1 MKNWNNTKKPTI
13 KERKLRGI
21 ILFPIP
27 VYNLYYIT

>member
-21 ILFPIP
+21 IIRMNPIP
-27 VYNLYYIT
+27 R